1 MNERRSTKR
10 QRVLTAGSIQISIGG
25 AIDCTVRNL
34 SQFGA
39 ALDVQSTVGIPDEF
53 ILIIPNDRLRL
64 PCRVAWRKA
73 GRIGIRFDLS
83 SNS

>member
-1 MNERRSTKR
+1 MDERRSTKR
-10 QRVLTAGSIQISIGG
+10 QRVLKAGSIQFDGGG

-39 ALDVQSTVGIPDEF
+39 ALDVQSPVGISSEF
-53 ILIIPNDRLRL
+53 VLVINGDGLRL

-73 GRIGIRFDLS
+73 GRIGIRF
-83 SNS
+83 N

>member
-1 MNERRSTKR
+1 MDERRSTKR
-10 QRVLTAGSIQISIGG
+10 QRVLKAGSIQIGAGG

-39 ALDVQSTVGIPDEF
+39 ALDVQSPVGIPDEF
-53 ILIIPNDRLRL
+53 ILVIPNDRLRL

-73 GRIGIRFDLS
+73 GRIGIRFG
-83 SNS
+83 

>member
-1 MNERRSTKR
+1 MDERRSTKR
-10 QRVLTAGSIQISIGG
+10 QRVLKAGSIQIDGGG

-39 ALDVQSTVGIPDEF
+39 ALDVQSPVGIPSEF
-53 ILIIPNDRLRL
+53 VLMITGDGLRL

-73 GRIGIRFDLS
+73 GRIGIRFG
-83 SNS
+83 